1 MSTENSINL
10 HYVQMN
16 IGAPAREILLTTK
29 KPQKASTI
37 FKKMD
42 IGTRNILF
50 NVIDTYFQN
59 FNTKKAFAKS

>member
-16 IGAPAREILLTTK
+16 IGALAREMLLTTK

-37 FKKMD
+37 GKKMD
-42 IGTRNILF
+42 IGTRNFFLM
-50 NVIDTYFQN
+50 
-59 FNTKKAFAKS
+59 